1 MIFGGASLPL
11 PELNSGLVECQ
22 MANDVV
28 DHGVAGH
35 GVVDHGRRRFLTATT
50 AVVGGA
56 GALVAI
62 VPFIKSWEPSERA
75 KNAGAPVL
83 ADIGKVEPGQRLS
96 IAWRGQPVWVI
107 NRTPAL
113 LATLPEVATRLKD
126 PNSDNAD
133 QQPKYAK
140 NEARS
145 IEPEWLV
152 VIGICTHLGCSPAF
166 VPDIKPEPFDPDW
179 KGGFFCPCHKSR
191 YDIAGRVFQGVPA
204 PANLVVPPYKFLSK
218 TQIMIGVNPEGQA

>member
-1 MIFGGASLPL
+1 
-11 PELNSGLVECQ
+11 

-28 DHGVAGH
+28 DHGV
-35 GVVDHGRRRFLTATT
+35 VDQGRRRFLTATT

-62 VPFIKSWEPSERA
+62 VPFVKSWEPSERA

-83 ADIGKVEPGQRLS
+83 ADISKVEPGQRLS
-96 IAWRGQPVWVI
+96 VAWRGQPVWVI

-113 LATLPEVATRLKD
+113 LATLPELKGRLKD
-126 PNSDNAD
+126 PDSKNAE
-133 QQPKYAK
+133 QQPKYAQ
-140 NEARS
+140 NEARA
-145 IEPEWLV
+145 IKPEWLV
-152 VIGICTHLGCSPAF
+152 VIGICTHLGCSPNF

-191 YDIAGRVFQGVPA
+191 YDIAGRVFDGVPA
-204 PANLVVPPYKFLSK
+204 PANLVVPPYKFVNDK
-218 TQIMIGVNPEGQA
+218 QIMIGVNPEGAA